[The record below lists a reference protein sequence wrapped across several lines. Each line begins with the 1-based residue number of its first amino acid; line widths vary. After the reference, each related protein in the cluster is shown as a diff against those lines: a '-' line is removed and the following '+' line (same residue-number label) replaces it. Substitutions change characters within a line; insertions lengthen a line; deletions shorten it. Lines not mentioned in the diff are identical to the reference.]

1 MVSFTCLATGKQ
13 PNELSKYNRS
23 EKLAKKTQSELDFFI
38 RNANEANEP
47 AQTPLANDSLNSQLL
62 YEQSDQWNELNEAN
76 INTESS
82 STLSSTVS
90 IDSSES
96 EHEHVLTS
104 QSDSVFC
111 ETTSKEIEVVK
122 MQSL

>member
-1 MVSFTCLATGKQ
+1 M
-13 PNELSKYNRS
+13 
-23 EKLAKKTQSELDFFI
+23 
-38 RNANEANEP
+38 
-47 AQTPLANDSLNSQLL
+47 ANDSLNSQLL

-90 IDSSES
+90 VDSSDS
-96 EHEHVLTS
+96 EHERVLTS

-111 ETTSKEIEVVK
+111 ETTSKEIEVVPTK
-122 MQSL
+122 SGERKRIRCKVCNENSDVVKRF